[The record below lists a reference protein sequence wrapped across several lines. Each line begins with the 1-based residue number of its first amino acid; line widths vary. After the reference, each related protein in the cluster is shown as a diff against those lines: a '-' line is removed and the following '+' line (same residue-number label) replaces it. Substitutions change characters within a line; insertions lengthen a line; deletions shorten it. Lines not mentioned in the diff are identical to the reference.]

1 VQLTVKK
8 MSWTTLVETGTLDNH
23 HLTRGEGGRQPGGA
37 QVDQGIGVSSF
48 IAALSSG
55 FAIFMLQLLLFLL
68 LRNKLGRI
76 L

>member
-1 VQLTVKK
+1 VQLTVEI
-8 MSWTTLVETGTLDNH
+8 MSWTTLAETGTPNND
-23 HLTRGEGGRQPGGA
+23 HLTRGEGSRQPGGA